1 VRIALVRRPEVAQD
15 FGVRLLGVAALSAAL
30 ALGAATTTAAA
41 VKPKPYQWTAS
52 QAVAA
57 IRAHGKELYVE
68 QERFLPR
75 DLVSLTCRG
84 TGKSVAGRFTSFRCA
99 ATFEPSGS
107 PDTVLKEYR
116 ATFTVRTR
124 KAGGLCWSTAVIP
137 SACLA
142 PGKRARGSVAQA
154 YRAMAPKVGTLDQS
168 FYCLANGAGFYSCS
182 WMTAERA
189 HHGTVVFSPSPVAR
203 VID

>member
-1 VRIALVRRPEVAQD
+1 MRVLR
-15 FGVRLLGVAALSAAL
+15 AAVLSATL
-30 ALGAATTTAAA
+30 ALGAAAATAAA
-41 VKPKPYQWTAS
+41 AEPKPYQWTPS

-57 IRAHGKELYVE
+57 IRAQGDELYVD

-84 TGKSVAGRFTSFRCA
+84 KGKAMAGRFTSFRCA

-107 PDTVLKEYR
+107 PDTVLIEYR
-116 ATFTVRTR
+116 ATFTARTR
-124 KAGGLCWSTAVIP
+124 RAGGLCWSTAVVP

-142 PGKRARGSVAQA
+142 AGRRARGSVAKA
-154 YRAMAPKVGTLDQS
+154 YRAMVQKIGTLNHS
-168 FYCLANGAGFYSCS
+168 LYCLANGAGFYSCS
-182 WMTAERA
+182 WMTADTA
-189 HHGTVVFSPSPVAR
+189 HHGSVVFSPTPVVR

>member
-1 VRIALVRRPEVAQD
+1 VRVLRVA
-15 FGVRLLGVAALSAAL
+15 VLSATVV
-30 ALGAATTTAAA
+30 LGAAAASAAA
-41 VKPKPYQWTAS
+41 VEPKPYQWTPS

-57 IRAHGKELYVE
+57 IRAQGEELYVE

-84 TGKSVAGRFTSFRCA
+84 TGKRVAGRFTSFRCP

-107 PDTVLKEYR
+107 PDTVLIEYR
-116 ATFTVRTR
+116 ATFTARTR
-124 KAGGLCWSTAVIP
+124 KAGGLCWSTAVVP

-142 PGKRARGSVAQA
+142 PGERARGSVAKA
-154 YRAMAPKVGTLDQS
+154 HRAMVQKLGTLNHS
-168 FYCLANGAGFYSCS
+168 FYCVANGAGFYTCS
-182 WMTAERA
+182 WMTADKA
-189 HHGTVVFSPSPVAR
+189 HHGTVVFSPTPVVR